1 MQWSAEPALRSAKYS
16 RMFRLP
22 LAMSMRLVFCTV
34 LGAALAAALTLTVP
48 TPEAGARVQRE
59 LPARYKKAPWSLM
72 SLSVGHPNAGYQ
84 VRAKKLRNTRY
95 LKVRPTSVDRSYG
108 HPALVL
114 MLQRSARDIGK
125 MAPGAVMLVG
135 DLSFERGGPI
145 SGHRS
150 HQSGRDAD
158 VAFYMKNKHGKR
170 VKAPRFVAFDGNGH
184 ARDGSGYVFDDE
196 LNWLLVQS
204 WARDTR
210 AGLSHIFISR
220 SLRLR
225 LIRFAQRQ
233 PHFRKYLP
241 QAQALLKQPERGEP
255 HDDHFHV
262 RITCPQG
269 QEDICRPNPR

>member
-1 MQWSAEPALRSAKYS
+1 
-16 RMFRLP
+16 
-22 LAMSMRLVFCTV
+22 MRLVLRPA
-34 LGAALAAALTLTVP
+34 LGAALAAALTLAVP
-48 TPEAGARVQRE
+48 TPEAGAHVPRE
-59 LPARYKKAPWSLM
+59 LPPRYQKAPWSLM
-72 SLSVGHPNAGYQ
+72 SLSVGHPNAGFQ
-84 VRAKKLRNTRY
+84 VRAKKLRNSPY
-95 LKVRPTSVDRSYG
+95 LKVRPSSVDRSYG

-114 MLQRSARDIGK
+114 MLQRSARDIAK
-125 MAPGAVMLVG
+125 AAPGAVMLVG
-135 DLSFERGGPI
+135 DLSYEHGGPI

-158 VAFYMKNKHGKR
+158 VAFYMKDKNGKR
-170 VKAPRFVAFDGNGH
+170 VPAPRFVAFDGDGR

-210 AGLSHIFISR
+210 AGLSHIFVSR
-220 SLRLR
+220 PLRMR
-225 LIRFAQRQ
+225 LIRFAERHPQ
-233 PHFRKYLP
+233 FRKYLP

-262 RITCPQG
+262 RITCPKG

>member
-1 MQWSAEPALRSAKYS
+1 MPVRLLSSVLLSVLASAVL
-16 RMFRLP
+16 
-22 LAMSMRLVFCTV
+22 LVS
-34 LGAALAAALTLTVP
+34 LP
-48 TPEAGARVQRE
+48 TPEAGARTRRE
-59 LPARYKKAPWSLM
+59 LPERYKKPPFSLM
-72 SLSVGHPNAGYQ
+72 SLSVGHPNAGWQ
-84 VRAKKLRNTRY
+84 VRAKKLRDTRY
-95 LKVRPTSVDRSYG
+95 LKVRPSSEKRSYA

-125 MAPGAVMLVG
+125 MAPGAKMFVG
-135 DLSFERGGPI
+135 DLSYEHGGPI

-158 VAFYMKNKHGKR
+158 LAFYMKDKNGKR
-170 VKAPRFVAFDGNGH
+170 VPSPRFVAFDGDGK

-220 SLRLR
+220 PLRLR
-225 LIRFAQRQ
+225 LIRFAQRN
-233 PHFRKYLP
+233 PHYRKYLP

-262 RITCPQG
+262 RITCPKG